1 VEGNYAHL
9 YNLLDLDVPDASGI
23 KELKRLL
30 NGTRSCLRVYLC

>member
-9 YNLLDLDVPDASGI
+9 YNLMDLDVPDAAGI

-30 NGTRSCLRVYLC
+30 NGMHCSMIPS